1 MITVNEMYRR
11 LEELDYL
18 TGLFNDDSLIKE
30 YEWLLIN
37 LKGSLS

>member
-1 MITVNEMYRR
+1 MTINDMYKR

-18 TGLFNDDSLIKE
+18 TGLFNDETLLKE

-37 LKGSLS
+37 LKGMVC

>member
-1 MITVNEMYRR
+1 MYQR

-30 YEWLLIN
+30 YEWLLIK
-37 LKGSLS
+37 LKGSES